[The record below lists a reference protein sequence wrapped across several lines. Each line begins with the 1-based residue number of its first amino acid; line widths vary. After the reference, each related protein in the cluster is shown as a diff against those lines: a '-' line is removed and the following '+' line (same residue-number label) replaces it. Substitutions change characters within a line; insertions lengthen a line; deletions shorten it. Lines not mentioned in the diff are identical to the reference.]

1 MDASK
6 GFIDMDLEKIDFRSY
21 TQKLNDSL
29 LKVSTDNVEIIYNL
43 LKKCKINNK
52 VLYFCGNGGSAG
64 NANHLANDFIYG
76 VSKKT
81 GSGFK
86 VQSLSANSSVLTCL
100 ANDTGYENIFSEQIE
115 VLGDEGD
122 ILVCLSG
129 SGNSQNIINALK
141 ASKNKKMI
149 SISILGYDGGKALEL
164 SDYYVHLPIKD
175 MQISE
180 DFQLILFHY
189 LMQKLYL
196 ER

>member
-1 MDASK
+1 MS
-6 GFIDMDLEKIDFRSY
+6 MIDFDFKSY
-21 TQKLNDSL
+21 TQKLGDILNN
-29 LKVSTDNVEIIYNL
+29 VSSDQVNIIYKL
-43 LKKCKINNK
+43 LKKCKSDNK
-52 VLYFCGNGGSAG
+52 TLYFCGNGGSAG

-81 GSGFK
+81 GCGFK

-115 VLGDEGD
+115 VLGAEND

-129 SGNSQNIINALK
+129 SGNSPNIINALK
-141 ASKNKKMI
+141 SAKNNKMI
-149 SISILGYDGGKALEL
+149 SISILGFDGGKALEL